1 MNTNKKIYVFY
12 FTVILLAVLAMM
24 VFDLNIIFKAIL
36 CLLIFF
42 CLMVMRSIKR
52 AYDLADDIAPDT
64 LETVAPLAD
73 EYVTGEEKRSHE
85 SNLDFYLNL
94 LIETD
99 EELSDDSSVD
109 QKSFSYNVRLN
120 RRIAER
126 LESILRKKQEHAE
139 NTNN

>member
-1 MNTNKKIYVFY
+1 MNTNRKIYVFY

-24 VFDLNIIFKAIL
+24 VFDLNIIIKAIL
-36 CLLIFF
+36 CFLIFS

-52 AYDLADDIAPDT
+52 TYDLADDIDPDT
-64 LETVAPLAD
+64 LETVTSLAD
-73 EYVTGEEKRSHE
+73 ENIIGEEKRSHD

-99 EELSDDSSVD
+99 EELSNDPSVD
-109 QKSFSYNVRLN
+109 QKSFSYNVQLN

-126 LESILRKKQEHAE
+126 LESIQRKEQEHVE

>member
-1 MNTNKKIYVFY
+1 MNTNRKIYVFY

-24 VFDLNIIFKAIL
+24 VFDLNIIIKAIL
-36 CLLIFF
+36 CFLIFS

-52 AYDLADDIAPDT
+52 AYDLAGDIDPDT
-64 LETVAPLAD
+64 LEKVISLTDDYAIGD
-73 EYVTGEEKRSHE
+73 EKRNHD

-99 EELSDDSSVD
+99 EELSKDSTID

-126 LESILRKKQEHAE
+126 LESIQRKRAG
-139 NTNN
+139 TR

>member
-1 MNTNKKIYVFY
+1 MNTNRKIYVFY
-12 FTVILLAVLAMM
+12 FIVILLAVLAMM
-24 VFDLNIIFKAIL
+24 VFDLNIIIKAIL
-36 CLLIFF
+36 CFLIFS

-52 AYDLADDIAPDT
+52 AYDLKVTSLTDDYAIGD
-64 LETVAPLAD
+64 
-73 EYVTGEEKRSHE
+73 EKRNHD
-85 SNLDFYLNL
+85 SNLDSYLNL

-99 EELSDDSSVD
+99 EELSKDPTID

-126 LESILRKKQEHAE
+126 LESIQRKEQEHVE

>member
-1 MNTNKKIYVFY
+1 MNTNRNIYVFY

-24 VFDLNIIFKAIL
+24 VFDLNIIIKAIL
-36 CLLIFF
+36 CFLIFS
-42 CLMVMRSIKR
+42 CMMVMRSIKR
-52 AYDLADDIAPDT
+52 AYDLTDDIDPDT
-64 LETVAPLAD
+64 LETVTPLAD
-73 EYVTGEEKRSHE
+73 ENVIGEEKRSHD

-99 EELSDDSSVD
+99 EELSNDPSVD
-109 QKSFSYNVRLN
+109 QKSFSYNVQLN

-126 LESILRKKQEHAE
+126 LESIQRKDQEHVE

>member
-1 MNTNKKIYVFY
+1 MNTNRKIYVFY

-24 VFDLNIIFKAIL
+24 VFDLNIIIKAIL
-36 CLLIFF
+36 CFLIFS

-52 AYDLADDIAPDT
+52 ADDIDPDT
-64 LETVAPLAD
+64 LD
-73 EYVTGEEKRSHE
+73 KVTSLTDDYAIGDEKRNHD
-85 SNLDFYLNL
+85 SNLDSYLNL

-99 EELSDDSSVD
+99 EELSKDPTID

-126 LESILRKKQEHAE
+126 LESIQRKEQEHVE

>member
-1 MNTNKKIYVFY
+1 MNTNRKIYVFY
-12 FTVILLAVLAMM
+12 FIVILLAVLAMM
-24 VFDLNIIFKAIL
+24 VFDLNIIIKAIL
-36 CLLIFF
+36 CFLIFS

-52 AYDLADDIAPDT
+52 AYDLTDDIDPDT
-64 LETVAPLAD
+64 LETVTPLAD
-73 EYVTGEEKRSHE
+73 ENVIGEEKRSHD

-99 EELSDDSSVD
+99 EELSNDPSVD
-109 QKSFSYNVRLN
+109 QKSFSYNVQLN

-126 LESILRKKQEHAE
+126 LESIQRKDQEHVE

>member
-1 MNTNKKIYVFY
+1 MNTNRKIYVFY

-24 VFDLNIIFKAIL
+24 VFDLNIIIKAIL
-36 CLLIFF
+36 CFLIFS

-52 AYDLADDIAPDT
+52 AYDLADDIDPDT
-64 LETVAPLAD
+64 LD
-73 EYVTGEEKRSHE
+73 KVTSLTDDYAIGDEKRNHD
-85 SNLDFYLNL
+85 SNLDSYLNL

-99 EELSDDSSVD
+99 EELSKDPTID

-126 LESILRKKQEHAE
+126 LKLIQRKEQEHVE